1 PSSWR
6 SSRSSATS
14 EGSASPSARGA
25 RSCGRRPAT
34 NRTRRRPCGPR
45 RGRGRRRRGTS
56 GIWWRRGA
64 DVAAIEDAEDVAD
77 AEAALE
83 EMKRT
88 GEKPIPWEEIKK
100 RYA

>member
-1 PSSWR
+1 M
-6 SSRSSATS
+6 
-14 EGSASPSARGA
+14 
-25 RSCGRRPAT
+25 
-34 NRTRRRPCGPR
+34 
-45 RGRGRRRRGTS
+45 
-56 GIWWRRGA
+56 WWRRGA
-64 DVAAIEDAEDVAD
+64 DVEAIEDAEDVAD